1 MVNPGSCRE
10 RRKTAFRPG
19 RNVAF
24 PGETLT
30 GLRRLSS
37 YTCPLL
43 GALGNLTVCRF
54 QTTEWLDDSLQ
65 QEESEVQEGRVL
77 LEKEEGRE
85 DDQGGPHE
93 AEGAG
98 RGGKAPGRLLSVVL
112 QTPFSGR
119 GEAGVAVGRGSL
131 PVPPA
136 HSVRVCQAPAYCS
149 LLPSPPTVSTPV
161 TPIPLKRPVS
171 WEAPGVGGDRQAGC
185 RTVCCVS
192 LGGASGGIERGRRG
206 AV

>member
-24 PGETLT
+24 PGETFT

-131 PVPPA
+131 PVPLRPQRPSLSSPCLLFPA
-136 HSVRVCQAPAYCS
+136 PFLPHSLHSRDTDSTKAP
-149 LLPSPPTVSTPV
+149 
-161 TPIPLKRPVS
+161 RF
-171 WEAPGVGGDRQAGC
+171 
-185 RTVCCVS
+185 
-192 LGGASGGIERGRRG
+192 LGGAGCGRRPASWLQNG
-206 AV
+206 VLCFSRRSLRGH